1 MSRTLSGGLTTL
13 LAETAHTRC
22 TMLRLDLVDGSI
34 LAITDSN
41 ADRIFDLGDGDVTY
55 EARTGIIPSDLALSV
70 GFDGSDIEVEGPIS
84 DTVTRTAVL
93 GGRYDDA
100 VARLFQ
106 ANHADLTQ
114 GAIKLLRGR
123 VVLAEVNGG
132 KFKFT
137 IHGESTRF
145 AQTVGRTITA
155 YCDADLGDARC
166 GFVLTA
172 DTVTVTAVTDERSFT
187 TTNSA
192 GRANDYFNQGT
203 VTFTSGALAGSRP
216 VEVFDWS
223 VGGGVALWTGLP
235 EAPQIGDTLE
245 LRRGC
250 DKTRP
255 TCRDTF
261 DNVVNFR
268 GFPDVPGSDQVLRY
282 PNPGG

>member
-1 MSRTLSGGLTTL
+1 MSRTLTVPVTGTGQ
-13 LAETAHTRC
+13 TRC
-22 TMLRLDLVDGSI
+22 WMVRLDLVDGTT
-34 LAITDSN
+34 LAITDHDKDLAFN
-41 ADRIFDLGDGDVTY
+41 LGDGSANY
-55 EARTGIIPSDLALSV
+55 SAGTGILPSDLALAT
-70 GFDGSDIEVEGPIS
+70 GFDGSDIEVQGPIG

-106 ANHADLTQ
+106 VNWADLSQ
-114 GAIKLLRGR
+114 GAIKLLKGR

-132 KFKFT
+132 RFKFT
-137 IHGESTRF
+137 IQGEATRF
-145 AQTVGRTITA
+145 SQTVGRTITA

-166 GFVLTA
+166 GFALTA
-172 DTVTVTAVTDERSFT
+172 DTETVSAVTDERSFT
-187 TTNSA
+187 VSNGA
-192 GRANDYFNQGT
+192 ARADDYFNKGT
-203 VTFTSGALAGSRP
+203 VTFTSGALAGTRP
-216 VEVFDWS
+216 VEVFDWTT
-223 VGGGVALWTGLP
+223 GGVVTLWTGLP
-235 EAPQIGDTLE
+235 EAPAVGDTVE

-250 DKTRP
+250 DKTRA